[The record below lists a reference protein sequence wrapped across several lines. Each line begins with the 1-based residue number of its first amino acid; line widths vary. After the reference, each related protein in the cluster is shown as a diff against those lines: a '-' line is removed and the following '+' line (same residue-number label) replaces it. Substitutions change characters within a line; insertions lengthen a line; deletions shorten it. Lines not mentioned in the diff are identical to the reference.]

1 MCITL
6 IISFK
11 VIVCFRKIFFYDV
24 NFRFRFFL
32 NPRFCKKKLV
42 LHFLFLHEQR
52 FQFWLLLGFI
62 FPAKT
67 KLSCLRLN
75 AASKRSCSSSV
86 SELFGYLYRSSGVVY
101 CNKSVNGL
109 ISLCFITGLS
119 IYPDVDKI
127 SIEL

>member
-1 MCITL
+1 MYYYL

-11 VIVCFRKIFFYDV
+11 VIVFVKILLYDV
-24 NFRFRFFL
+24 NFRFL
-32 NPRFCKKKLV
+32 NPRFCKKKV
-42 LHFLFLHEQR
+42 LHFFLHEQR
-52 FQFWLLLGFI
+52 FQFVASSGFI

-109 ISLCFITGLS
+109 ISLCFITGL
-119 IYPDVDKI
+119 YLLPRCR
-127 SIEL
+127 